1 MTIIDKNDKTL
12 KFLRGRFSYLFFF
25 RLLPFTH
32 THTNEK
38 DNLSLWELRILYR
51 KLARNQTA
59 IEYEEEY
66 QSHMV

>member
-12 KFLRGRFSYLFFF
+12 KFLRGVSHIFFC
-25 RLLPFTH
+25 LLPLTH

-38 DNLSLWELRILYR
+38 DNLSLWELRILCR

-59 IEYEEEY
+59 NEYEEE
-66 QSHMV
+66 